1 MFLLIFHFHKIQVIY
16 SSDENMVIIWNKLM
30 NYYGVFLFGFPPCT
44 LSSIVSYNGEDNIL
58 CVALAEKEEEETSFL
73 QSCSRFFTRPITI
86 TFSYV
91 STCVYIN
98 SLIQV
103 LVQSRAKKYSE
114 SHVCGYSSTNDNIPP
129 DLGFDFL
136 PVVHWVGVLM
146 HYHKILPT
154 KCRYIIF
161 RRWWLTLGTVF
172 FLRGITIASTLLP
185 NPYPQCKSTVK
196 SENPFYEALP
206 VFTQV
211 KETCSDVL
219 FSGDATNAT
228 VAG

>member
-91 STCVYIN
+91 CTCVYIN

-146 HYHKILPT
+146 HYHKIFTNEVPIYYFSPVVAHSWHCLFSAWYHNSKHITT
-154 KCRYIIF
+154 KS
-161 RRWWLTLGTVF
+161 L
-172 FLRGITIASTLLP
+172 
-185 NPYPQCKSTVK
+185 STV
-196 SENPFYEALP
+196 
-206 VFTQV
+206 
-211 KETCSDVL
+211 
-219 FSGDATNAT
+219 
-228 VAG
+228 